1 MYKVLF
7 KGIKE
12 NDENRLNLIFRGSKP
27 DKIIKIPS
35 HLILEL
41 KEISKSNQNVI
52 SYQNISEVIKVGK
65 ESSLLTY
72 NYYFIILYTSIDD
85 KRRGFLIGNEKSKD
99 YVIYFLSPNLFE
111 IPYEEKENYNE
122 DGMAPRI
129 NAKNPKNP
137 TNPTQT

>member
-1 MYKVLF
+1 MSVPIYKVIF

-12 NDENRLNLIFRGSKP
+12 KDETKLHLIFKGFKS
-27 DKIIKIPS
+27 DKRINIPS

-72 NYYFIILYTSIDD
+72 NYYFVILYKSKDG
-85 KRRGFLIGNEKSKD
+85 KRKGFLIGNEKKSGD
-99 YVIYFLSPNLFE
+99 ILMGTWPFTEEFLS
-111 IPYEEKENYNE
+111 EKFFSTFSKLVE
-122 DGMAPRI
+122 
-129 NAKNPKNP
+129 
-137 TNPTQT
+137 